1 MGRAST
7 GRLRS
12 ALARIADA
20 RAGGY
25 GLLVEQRSEP
35 GDGWSAADDL
45 VRDDGPLDGMV
56 AAVARSAGIDHPPLG
71 AEWLLEHHAWQ
82 GASLTAAAMM
92 SGWVPDLEPGNV
104 LVKFKDGAIWGIA
117 LRGGA
122 VREVRGEEALARA
135 GHDALV
141 AHVSPLLDAL
151 AARRL
156 RAARALWRGAGDRV
170 GQAFLWCAEAFGD
183 PARAAR
189 LATLDDRAAV
199 AAACP
204 AADGLRRRRHA
215 VSRAR
220 ELLSLPPGSRG
231 RALRRLPAPP
241 LAAGASRRGL
251 LELAQVGLEL
261 PQVLFL
267 VAEDVDHGVTV

>member
-1 MGRAST
+1 MGRGSI

-35 GDGWSAADDL
+35 GDGWLAADDL

-56 AAVARSAGIDHPPLG
+56 AAVARGAGIDHPPLG

-122 VREVRGEEALARA
+122 VCEVRGEEALARA
-135 GHDALV
+135 GHGALV

-189 LATLDDRAAV
+189 LATLMIAPPSPLHVPLRTARGDDGTPYHVRASCCLYHRVPGGGLCVGCPLHRSRRARAAE
-199 AAACP
+199 
-204 AADGLRRRRHA
+204 GY
-215 VSRAR
+215 SN
-220 ELLSLPPGSRG
+220 
-231 RALRRLPAPP
+231 
-241 LAAGASRRGL
+241 SRR
-251 LELAQVGLEL
+251 
-261 PQVLFL
+261 
-267 VAEDVDHGVTV
+267 